1 LLTQIK
7 AIRQGVGGT
16 AHSFS
21 IDHIN
26 EEDLHTFVQPNNGS
40 GGDAG
45 GSGGSGDADRG
56 ESGGPVIYSLVC
68 QASSDA
74 ARDEW
79 MQAIRRCLEQTHKF
93 KVVLLGESGAGKTCI
108 VDQFVNQNFADLQTS
123 TIGAAFQTQTVVT
136 DEFTAVKFDIWDT
149 AGQERYNALAPMYY
163 REAAAA
169 VVVYDMTTRSS
180 FNKAQQWIDELKAQA
195 KKGVIIALAG
205 NKLDL
210 VEAGLADKAVT
221 AEEGRS
227 FAAQNNVI
235 FFETSAKTAHNVNQ
249 LFLDVAKQIPKEAP
263 ASHRNGIRLDGKR
276 DGDHGEI
283 GSGCC

>member
-1 LLTQIK
+1 MCCRYTARYSLLYYESAKSTSHKGQILLTQIK

-56 ESGGPVIYSLVC
+56 ESGGPAIYSLVC

-93 KVVLLGESGAGKTCI
+93 KVVLLGESGAGKTCKYASKHLTKWFFPRHAPTSVAASFFFSPLLLLSSFPTLPKKIYFLNNLYIFFIVPRLGI

-123 TIGAAFQTQTVVT
+123 TIG
-136 DEFTAVKFDIWDT
+136 
-149 AGQERYNALAPMYY
+149 
-163 REAAAA
+163 
-169 VVVYDMTTRSS
+169 RS
-180 FNKAQQWIDELKAQA
+180 
-195 KKGVIIALAG
+195 
-205 NKLDL
+205 
-210 VEAGLADKAVT
+210 
-221 AEEGRS
+221 
-227 FAAQNNVI
+227 
-235 FFETSAKTAHNVNQ
+235 
-249 LFLDVAKQIPKEAP
+249 
-263 ASHRNGIRLDGKR
+263 
-276 DGDHGEI
+276 
-283 GSGCC
+283 